1 MFSGSYDHAIDDK
14 GRLAVPRRWREAM
27 AEREAAADTGR
38 PLELN
43 VTRSMPGEQPHL
55 VALSHGRWALV
66 EQRLE
71 AADAE
76 GVNTGSLRRL
86 FVGQRFTVAI
96 DNQGRILLPSKLREH
111 AGIVKDVLCVATERE
126 KFEIW
131 SPESYAKQEVED
143 LELASQEWYRQK
155 VQL

>member
-14 GRLAVPRRWREAM
+14 GRLAVPRSWRDSM
-27 AEREAAADTGR
+27 AETGQ

-43 VTRSMPGEQPHL
+43 VSRSMPGEQPHL
-55 VALSHGRWALV
+55 VALTHGRWALV

-76 GVNTGSLRRL
+76 GVDTSSVRRL
-86 FVGQRFTVAI
+86 FVGQRFTVPI
-96 DNQGRILLPSKLREH
+96 DKQGRILLPSRLREH

-131 SPESYAKQEVED
+131 SPEAYSKQEAQD
-143 LELASQEWYRQK
+143 LELASEEWYRKK
-155 VQL
+155 VRL